1 MFILFYELLNEA
13 EAELDSLGGGGE
25 SLETDSSSNTST
37 EISAEDQM
45 MESIKSE
52 DGYQDDEAT
61 FWGKDSKQSDTK
73 EGSPK
78 KEGVDHNEDNLDA
91 EEMLKKLAGDGKEDD
106 VEDADKGEK
115 GEEKEPEVPLFHE
128 LKHKEETVKVE
139 KNSEYETELLQKG
152 LDYTKKTQTLADERK
167 VFDDEKGVINKLHE
181 ERTKSLEDNYKNFE
195 SIVQDNQILEQAIP
209 LLKER
214 YPDSFEELTECF
226 QEASRVQDSPA
237 MRVLKSQINSLQ
249 DQIKESNEKFNS
261 ITNNAELETINSNYT
276 KEVEAVKAEF
286 SPMLKKIGLNVD
298 HDKVTEVWKNGEATK
313 MTYKQALLSLYAE
326 PINKLYASRAKV
338 SDAERRA
345 SVGKVKGVG
354 SFNKSK
360 GTNQVSTSKTLDD
373 FERNW
378 EQEIASFV

>member
-1 MFILFYELLNEA
+1 MEE
-13 EAELDSLGGGGE
+13 
-25 SLETDSSSNTST
+25 
-37 EISAEDQM
+37 QM
-45 MESIKSE
+45 MDSIKSE
-52 DGYQDDEAT
+52 EGYDDEEAT
-61 FWGKDSKQSDTK
+61 FWGKDSKSDNK
-73 EGSPK
+73 EESPK
-78 KEGVDHNEDNLDA
+78 NEGQDHNEDNLDA
-91 EEMLKKLAGDGKEDD
+91 EEMLKKLAEDGKEE
-106 VEDADKGEK
+106 VEDADKGEE
-115 GEEKEPEVPLFHE
+115 GEEPKPEVQSFHE
-128 LKHKEETVKVE
+128 LKHKDDTVRVE

-167 VFDDEKGVINKLHE
+167 VYEEEKGVINNLHE
-181 ERTKSLEDNYKNFE
+181 ERTKALEENYKNFE

-237 MRVLKSQINSLQ
+237 MRVLKGQVQSLQ

-298 HDKVTEVWKNGEATK
+298 HDKVTEVWKNGEATN
-313 MTYKQALLSLYAE
+313 MTYKQALLSIYAE
-326 PINKLYASRAKV
+326 PITKLFESKAKV

-378 EQEIASFV
+378 ENEI